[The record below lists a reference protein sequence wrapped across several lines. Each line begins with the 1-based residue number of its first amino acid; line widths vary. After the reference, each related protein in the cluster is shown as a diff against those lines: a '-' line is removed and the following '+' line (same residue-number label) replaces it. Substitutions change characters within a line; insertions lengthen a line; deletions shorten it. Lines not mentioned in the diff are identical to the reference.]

1 MKTLINGKEYQV
13 KETNGK
19 YFYWS
24 PRAMRWFP
32 VKKSEVL
39 ESPR

>member
-1 MKTLINGKEYQV
+1 MKTVINGKEFAV

-24 PRAMRWFP
+24 PRAFRWLRISKANVVF
-32 VKKSEVL
+32 E
-39 ESPR
+39 